1 MVTKQK
7 KTKKFKKN
15 QKNREKM
22 VTKHEK
28 MFYIINFLR
37 NTDEN
42 LTATRMQ
49 VKNAHVERM
58 WCHLEPTY
66 TAVAV

>member
-7 KTKKFKKN
+7 KRQKIFKKN
-15 QKNREKM
+15 QKNRKKM

-58 WCHLEPTY
+58 
-66 TAVAV
+66 

>member
-1 MVTKQK
+1 MDVYLKKINKWSLNKKKRQK
-7 KTKKFKKN
+7 IFKKN
-15 QKNREKM
+15 QKNRKKM

-58 WCHLEPTY
+58 
-66 TAVAV
+66 

>member
-1 MVTKQK
+1 
-7 KTKKFKKN
+7 
-15 QKNREKM
+15 M

-49 VKNAHVERM
+49 VKNVHVERM
-58 WCHLEPTY
+58 
-66 TAVAV
+66 